1 MKPLIIALTLV
12 LLSGCRTLL
21 PSGIEQD
28 TARWK
33 SYEQVEE
40 VFNLIDYNSTTVNDL
55 STLGI
60 DFKNTPNVR
69 KLTYL
74 DVMERF
80 KLDSSIFNGVS
91 LPPGIEA
98 ALNNHDKCIAYEVEI
113 SNTRRARTGKFWK
126 DLLGFEQITKTTGW
140 SFKALI
146 VIDGDTVMYV
156 LHSGKPKIERTVR
169 NKKPLGP
176 FQSIDGGQILDAI
189 DGL

>member
-55 STLGI
+55 SALGI

-74 DVMERF
+74 DVME
-80 KLDSSIFNGVS
+80 
-91 LPPGIEA
+91 
-98 ALNNHDKCIAYEVEI
+98 
-113 SNTRRARTGKFWK
+113 
-126 DLLGFEQITKTTGW
+126 
-140 SFKALI
+140 
-146 VIDGDTVMYV
+146 
-156 LHSGKPKIERTVR
+156 
-169 NKKPLGP
+169 
-176 FQSIDGGQILDAI
+176 ILQQ
-189 DGL
+189 